1 MFFFRE
7 AEIEHSPSVL
17 INQGNTTFFNKSKF
31 KTYNFG
37 NFLSLLEEDYR
48 LVNLIKDF
56 ERNFKYSFN
65 KRFP

>member
-1 MFFFRE
+1 MNVFFRE
-7 AEIEHSPSVL
+7 AEKEHSPSVL
-17 INQGNTTFFNKSKF
+17 INQGNTTFFNKNKF

-37 NFLSLLEEDYR
+37 SSLLEEDYR